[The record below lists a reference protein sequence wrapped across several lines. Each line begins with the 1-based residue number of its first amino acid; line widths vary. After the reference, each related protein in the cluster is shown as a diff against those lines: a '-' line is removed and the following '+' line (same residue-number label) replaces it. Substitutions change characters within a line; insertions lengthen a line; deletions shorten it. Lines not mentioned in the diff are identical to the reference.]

1 MQLANRVTGLGSEV
15 AFEVLEEVENL
26 TAAGRDIISLAI
38 GEPDFTTPEPIKEA
52 GISAI
57 RNDKTG
63 YSPSA
68 GIPELRDRI
77 ADYLQQTRQV
87 DYSPAETV
95 VAPGAKPLIFYGLL
109 ALVEPGMEV
118 IYPNPGFP
126 IYESAIE
133 LLGGIP
139 KALPLRPEYD
149 FTFNI
154 SELEKLIN
162 PRTGGII
169 INSPHNPTGSII
181 PRDKMGQLADLIN
194 DNDLW
199 AISDEV
205 YSELVYEGR
214 APSLAEFPSAKEN
227 TLLIDGFSK
236 SYAMT
241 GWRIGFA
248 AGSRELI
255 DVISKLITNSVSC
268 TATFTQHAGVTAL
281 TKSRDSI
288 KKMVTELKRRRD
300 LIWKG
305 LNEIKGIHCRK
316 PEGAF
321 YAFADVTAAC
331 RNLGLNNAAALQQH
345 LLEEAGVAVLHREC
359 FGSKNSSEKKEFLRF
374 SYASKYELIQ
384 EALERIRRAVEVSN
398 YKIS

>member
-1 MQLANRVTGLGSEV
+1 MQLAQRVNGLGSEV
-15 AFEVLEEVENL
+15 AFEVLEEVGRL

-38 GEPDFTTPEPIKEA
+38 GEPDFTTPEKIKEA

-68 GIPELRDRI
+68 GIPELRKEI
-77 ADYLQQTRQV
+77 ANYLRQTRKI

-139 KALPLRPEYD
+139 RALPLRPEYD
-149 FTFNI
+149 FAFNL
-154 SELEKLIN
+154 SELQELISS
-162 PRTGGII
+162 RTGGII

-181 PRDKMGQLADLIN
+181 SRNKIKQLAELISTH
-194 DNDLW
+194 DLW

-205 YSELVYEGR
+205 YSELVYEER
-214 APSLAEFPSAKEN
+214 APSLAELSKVRDN

-236 SYAMT
+236 SFAMT

-248 AGSRELI
+248 AGPQKLI

-268 TATFTQHAGVTAL
+268 TATFTQHAGIKAL
-281 TKSRDSI
+281 TESRDSL
-288 KKMVTELKRRRD
+288 KNMVAELKRRRE
-300 LIWKG
+300 LIWQG
-305 LNEIKGIHCRK
+305 LNEIEGISCPK
-316 PEGAF
+316 PAGAF

-331 RNLGLNNAAALQQH
+331 RNLGFRDAAALQQH
-345 LLEEAGVAVLHREC
+345 LLEKAGVAVLHREC
-359 FGSKNSSEKKEFLRF
+359 FGSRNSSEEKEFLRL
-374 SYASKYELIQ
+374 SYASKYEEIQ
-384 EALERIRRAVEVSN
+384 EALRRIRQAVEVPH
-398 YKIS
+398 YQIS

>member
-15 AFEVLEEVENL
+15 AFEVLEEVESL

-52 GISAI
+52 GIAAI
-57 RNDKTG
+57 KNDKTG

-68 GIPELRDRI
+68 GIPELREKI
-77 ADYLQQTRQV
+77 ADYLRQSRQV

-154 SELEKLIN
+154 SELEKVISS
-162 PRTGGII
+162 RTGGII

-181 PRDKMGQLADLIN
+181 SRNKMGQLADLIN

-214 APSLAEFPSAKEN
+214 ATSLSEFPKAKEN

-248 AGSRELI
+248 AGPRELI

-281 TKSRDSI
+281 TKGRESI
-288 KKMVTELKRRRD
+288 KKMGTELKRRRE

-305 LNEIKGIHCRK
+305 LNEIEGIHCRK

-331 RNLGLNNAAALQQH
+331 RNLGLSNAAALQQH
-345 LLEEAGVAVLHREC
+345 LLQEAGVAVLHREC
-359 FGSKNSSEKKEFLRF
+359 FGSKNPSEKKEFLRF

-384 EALERIRRAVEVSN
+384 EALERIRRAVEVPN